1 MKCMYFLK
9 YLCVR
14 DMNRAQ
20 CRVTGCVICCPTPP
34 RRDRDAARR
43 RRPLAACGGAKFVLA
58 PIVKIKV
65 SLETSSSRLPL
76 TRELSAQPTAGE
88 KSLKTTAIV

>member
-20 CRVTGCVICCPTPP
+20 CVVQSAVTRRAFSAPLLGELAVVRPP
-34 RRDRDAARR
+34 EGS
-43 RRPLAACGGAKFVLA
+43 P
-58 PIVKIKV
+58 V
-65 SLETSSSRLPL
+65 SDYCH
-76 TRELSAQPTAGE
+76 
-88 KSLKTTAIV
+88 